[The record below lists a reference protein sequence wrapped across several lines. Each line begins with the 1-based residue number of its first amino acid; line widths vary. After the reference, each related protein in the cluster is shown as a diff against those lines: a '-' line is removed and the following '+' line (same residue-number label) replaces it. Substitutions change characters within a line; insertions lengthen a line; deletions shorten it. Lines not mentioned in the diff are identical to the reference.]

1 MEILQELPP
10 TKLEDQHSPK
20 ITHFWNVH
28 LIIFHNQYIVFK
40 IFFSRHSV
48 KMS

>member
-1 MEILQELPP
+1 MKIPPELQR
-10 TKLEDQHSPK
+10 TKLEDQHSLK
-20 ITHFWNVH
+20 ITHFWNMH